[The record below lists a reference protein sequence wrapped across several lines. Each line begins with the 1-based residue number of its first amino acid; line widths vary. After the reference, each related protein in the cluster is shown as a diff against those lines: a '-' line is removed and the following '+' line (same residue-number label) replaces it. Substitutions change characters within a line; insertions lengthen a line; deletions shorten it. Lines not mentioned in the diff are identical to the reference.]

1 MNGAVMTSKNPR
13 RIGVPAT
20 IKGKP
25 NPEYGPTVE
34 RLQKSQGAFSIGDD
48 KQGTRIYHFHD
59 SPLDRL
65 YSRLIRGAGRRDE
78 DLLRKEYAALQKHR
92 HHWHAAGLESAP
104 RSVDLD
110 RVFSSDAS
118 AISGMAKSER
128 QAFHRQAYRSASKK
142 LGHELSILI
151 DNFVCYEWDR
161 SIASGMSPYLFRRTI
176 RDAGQK
182 LAQHWGI

>member
-1 MNGAVMTSKNPR
+1 MNGAQVRDSR
-13 RIGVPAT
+13 RTGVRAT

-34 RLQKSQGAFSIGDD
+34 RLQHASGSYSIGDD

-65 YSRLIRGAGRRDE
+65 YSRLIRNAGRYEE
-78 DLLRKEYAALQKHR
+78 DQLRKEYAALQKHR
-92 HHWHAAGLESAP
+92 HHWHASGLESSP

-110 RVFSSDAS
+110 RVFCSDSSML
-118 AISGMAKSER
+118 SGMAKSER
-128 QAFHRQAYRSASKK
+128 QAFHRQAYRNASKK

-161 SIASGMSPYLFRRTI
+161 SIASGMSPYNFRKTI

-182 LAQHWGI
+182 LSHHWGI